1 VSEVFHLALDSQLN
15 PAQHLQLKVGGC
27 HDDIGLQL
35 TAGFQRDATFRKGL
49 DVIRDD

>member
-1 VSEVFHLALDSQLN
+1 MRSPRCFTLPSIRSSSPPNMKA
-15 PAQHLQLKVGGC
+15 GGC